1 MIRIFGWSRV
11 VLLILTVAL
20 PALAVVV
27 PAAHAANKTVIW
39 QTQEGYVAVVPQDTA
54 RNVPV
59 VPNNQPVDLTEDL
72 LIGLLGSVQVRD
84 TMKDKPSPLF
94 TEGSL
99 QLMVPY
105 LQQAL
110 RKAGPGEDVTFVVI
124 GLYKSL
130 FGLANRPLVTSG
142 RLFYLDGKLNL
153 ILGVVKDEGRSRF
166 EATDRDYRLIAVG
179 SRQDVAQ
186 GEWSLVPSEE
196 QPFELPRRDW
206 VVLNPKTAFVVKPV
220 PVATPTPPPVA
231 QSGRKGAERPLT
243 ERLATLND
251 LKDKGLITEDEYKAK
266 RREILNEK
274 EPERTPA
281 ERLATLNELKG
292 KGLITEEEYR
302 AKRMQILS
310 DL

>member
-1 MIRIFGWSRV
+1 MIF
-11 VLLILTVAL
+11 TVAL
-20 PALAVVV
+20 ATLALVAPVALAWD
-27 PAAHAANKTVIW
+27 KTVIW
-39 QTQEGYVAVVPQDTA
+39 QTQEGYVAIVPQDAA

-59 VPNNQPVDLTEDL
+59 VPNNQPVILTEDL
-72 LIGLLGSVQVRD
+72 LIGLLSSVQVRD
-84 TMKDKPSPLF
+84 TMKDKPTPLF

-99 QLMVPY
+99 QLVAPY

-110 RKAGPGEDVTFVVI
+110 QKAGPREDVTFVVI
-124 GLYKSL
+124 GLYKAL
-130 FGLANRPLVTSG
+130 FGLANKPLATSG
-142 RLFYLDGKLNL
+142 RLFYQDGKLNL
-153 ILGVVKDEGRSRF
+153 ILGVVKDAGRSRLD
-166 EATDRDYRLIAVG
+166 ATDRDFRLIAVG

-206 VVLNPKTAFVVKPV
+206 VVLNPKTTFVVKPV
-220 PVATPTPPPVA
+220 PVATPTPPPTA
-231 QSGRKGAERPLT
+231 QPARKGADKPLT

-266 RREILNEK
+266 RREIMNEK

-292 KGLITEEEYR
+292 KGLITDEEYR